1 MKPFYAY
8 SFLTGL
14 FIGGYSNFFSK
25 IVISTLVLY
34 IVHPDN
40 FTLQRFEPLYQRIV
54 EKTHPYISKIYAIQY
69 TNSDSRNNE
78 SQNGENAENG
88 ENIGKVSIMPS
99 PLPLPLAI
107 ENLQNL
113 PKLKLNIKK

>member
-40 FTLQRFEPLYQRIV
+40 FTLQRFEPLYLRIV
-54 EKTHPYISKIYAIQY
+54 EKTHPYISKIYAIQS
-69 TNSDSRNNE
+69 NSE
-78 SQNGENAENG
+78 IQSQNAEN
-88 ENIGKVSIMPS
+88 
-99 PLPLPLAI
+99 I
-107 ENLQNL
+107 ENMEKIRGLIYRIH
-113 PKLKLNIKK
+113 KFA

>member
-54 EKTHPYISKIYAIQY
+54 EKTHPYISKIYAIQS
-69 TNSDSRNNE
+69 NSDTQINK
-78 SQNGENAENG
+78 SQNIENTE
-88 ENIGKVSIMPS
+88 KVSIIPS
-99 PLPLPLAI
+99 PLPL
-107 ENLQNL
+107 QNL
-113 PKLKLNIKK
+113 PILKLNIQKK